1 MSNSIALNKIE
12 LDGQKVIY
20 NFSIPSEIR
29 EHINPVYIDSQ
40 NNGTLFVELPNDVDA
55 KEIPEGVLT
64 IPFVGTMIGV
74 AMLYRTPIKVPDVDK
89 EYFETVKKLDIVF
102 RKMYPKGNLSLV
114 LEASRVSTAKNN
126 RGGIRTSV
134 FFTGGVDATSALV
147 ETVNKAP
154 LLINIAGGDIA
165 LSDQTAHERL
175 EDYFSDLKK
184 QIKGLDY
191 CFVRSN
197 CREFFREY
205 TFDKMCKKFIDRE
218 LWWGY
223 WASFAHIVVMTA
235 SIAPVIYARGITQ
248 HYIGSSHSS
257 NDVAFDG
264 NNEELINAIGYAGC
278 KFISADADLDRNDKV
293 KKVVEYSNT
302 SGVHFKLQVC
312 WHKENGLNCCHC
324 EKCYRTIMNVLS
336 AHGDPNNFGLT
347 YNTDKMAEIKRFL
360 ETTPVKVSYWKTTQ
374 NVFQKEH
381 NYWDKTELA
390 WFVNFKF
397 NQPKTYLYKVI
408 GVVKRKMRKK

>member
-29 EHINPVYIDSQ
+29 EHINPVYVDSQ
-40 NNGTLFVELPNDVDA
+40 NNCTLFIELPNGVEA
-55 KEIPEGVLT
+55 KEIPEGILT
-64 IPFVGTMIGV
+64 IPFIGTMIGV
-74 AMLYRTPIKVPDVDK
+74 AMLYRIPIKVSDVDAG
-89 EYFETVKKLDIVF
+89 YFETVKKLDAVF
-102 RKMYPKGNLSLV
+102 RKMYPKGNLSLSINANNV
-114 LEASRVSTAKNN
+114 SAFKKIGGRV
-126 RGGIRTSV
+126 RTSV

-147 ETVNKAP
+147 EIVNKEP

-165 LSDQTAHERL
+165 LSDQKAHERL
-175 EDYFSDLKK
+175 EDYFLDLKK

-191 CFVRSN
+191 CFVKSN

-205 TFDKMCKKFIDRE
+205 TFDKIFKKFIDRE

-223 WASFAHIVVMTA
+223 WASIAHIVVMTA
-235 SIAPVIYARGITQ
+235 SIAPVVYARGITW

-264 NNEELINAIGYAGC
+264 NNEEVINAIDYAGC
-278 KFISADADLDRNDKV
+278 KFVSADADLDRNDKV
-293 KKVVEYSNT
+293 KKIVEYSNT

-312 WHKENGLNCCHC
+312 WHKENGLNCCYC

-347 YNTDKMAEIKRFL
+347 YDADKMCEIKKFL
-360 ETTPVKVSYWKTTQ
+360 ETMPIKVSYWETTQ
-374 NVFQKEH
+374 NVFKKERS
-381 NYWDKTELA
+381 YWDITNLA
-390 WFVNFKF
+390 WLIDFKF
-397 NQPKTYLYKVI
+397 NRPKTYLYKALGVI
-408 GVVKRKMRKK
+408 KRKIRKK

>member
-1 MSNSIALNKIE
+1 MSNSIVLNKIE
-12 LDGQKVIY
+12 LDGQKITY

-29 EHINPVYIDSQ
+29 EHINPVYVDSQ
-40 NNGTLFVELPNDVDA
+40 NKGTLFVELPNDVDA
-55 KEIPEGVLT
+55 KEIPEEVLT

-74 AMLYRTPIKVPDVDK
+74 AMLYRTPIKVPNVDK
-89 EYFETVKKLDIVF
+89 EYFETVKKLDTVF
-102 RKMYPKGNLSLV
+102 RKMYPNGNLSLA
-114 LEASRVSTAKNN
+114 LDASRVSRPKQP
-126 RGGIRTSV
+126 GGRTSV

-147 ETVNKAP
+147 ETVNKSP

-175 EDYFSDLKK
+175 EVYFSDLKK

-235 SIAPVIYARGITQ
+235 ITAPVIYARGITQ

-264 NNEELINAIGYAGC
+264 NNEDLINSIGYAGC
-278 KFISADADLDRNDKV
+278 KFISADANLDRNDKV
-293 KKVVEYSNT
+293 KKIVEYSNT
-302 SGVHFKLQVC
+302 SGVYFKLQVC

-324 EKCYRTIMNVLS
+324 EKCYRTTMNVLS
-336 AHGDPNNFGLT
+336 AHGDPNNFGLK
-347 YNTDKMAEIKRFL
+347 YNIDKMMEIKRFL

-381 NYWDKTELA
+381 DYWDKTELA

-397 NQPKTYLYKVI
+397 NQSKTYLYKAI
-408 GVVKRKMRKK
+408 GVVKRKMENK

>member
-1 MSNSIALNKIE
+1 MSNSITLNKIE
-12 LDGQKVIY
+12 LDGQKIIY

-29 EHINPVYIDSQ
+29 EHINPDYINSQ
-40 NNGTLFVELPNDVDA
+40 DNGTLFIELPKDIDA
-55 KEIPEGVLT
+55 KEIPEEVLT
-64 IPFVGTMIGV
+64 IPFIGTMIGV
-74 AMLYRTPIKVPDVDK
+74 AMLYRTPIKVCCVD
-89 EYFETVKKLDIVF
+89 EGYFETIKKLDAVF

-114 LEASRVSTAKNN
+114 LEASNVSMFESN
-126 RGGIRTSV
+126 RGGRTSV
-134 FFTGGVDATSALV
+134 FFTGGVDATSALI
-147 ETVNKAP
+147 EIVNKEP
-154 LLINIAGGDIA
+154 LLINVAGGDIA
-165 LSDQTAHERL
+165 LSDQIAHERL

-191 CFVRSN
+191 CFVKSN

-205 TFDKMCKKFIDRE
+205 TFDKVCKKFIDRE

-223 WASFAHIVVMTA
+223 WASIAHIVVMTA
-235 SIAPVIYARGITQ
+235 SFAPIVYAKGITQ
-248 HYIGSSHSS
+248 HYIGSSHSL

-264 NNEELINAIGYAGC
+264 NNEEVINAIGYAGC

-293 KKVVEYSNT
+293 KKIVKYSNT

-336 AHGDPNNFGLT
+336 AHGDPNNFGLI
-347 YNTDKMAEIKRFL
+347 YDTDKMWEVKKFL
-360 ETTPVKVSYWKTTQ
+360 ETTPIKVSYWETTQ

-381 NYWDKTELA
+381 NYWDKTELE

-397 NQPKTYLYKVI
+397 NRPKTYLCKALGVI
-408 GVVKRKMRKK
+408 KKMSKK